1 MATRH
6 SLLLLAAI
14 SLVPTL
20 ATAQSTRV
28 GVSGGLNFVGGGAS
42 RIGVDI
48 EGTTVTGADR
58 QGEYVSAFLERHGD
72 AGPLGMRL
80 EAFYSRLTSGRQTWS
95 PKGRPALRDE
105 TFGAVATLVYSLRS
119 GSDLTP
125 YTLLGA
131 GLYATS
137 LGTNPDPSASTV
149 SQTARGMGLG
159 MHVGA
164 GLEWQLRRTHFFAEW
179 RFQQALHQTRGGA
192 FMPFVLGVKF

>member
-1 MATRH
+1 MSAPRVA
-6 SLLLLAAI
+6 LIAAAI
-14 SLVPTL
+14 LVAPTV
-20 ATAQSTRV
+20 THAQSTRV
-28 GVSGGLNFVGGGAS
+28 GFSGGLNFVGGGAS
-42 RIGVDI
+42 RTGVDVG
-48 EGTTVTGADR
+48 GTTVTGADR
-58 QGEYVSAFLERHGD
+58 QGKYVSAFLERHGD

-80 EAFYSRLTSGRQTWS
+80 EAFYGRLTSGRQTWS

-105 TFGAVATLVYSLRS
+105 TFGAVATLVYSLSS
-119 GSDLTP
+119 GRDLTP

-164 GLEWQLRRTHFFAEW
+164 GLEWQVRRTHFFAEW